1 MGRALKRRLA
11 EAGVAIVELAHKPRP
26 GAFVWNAE
34 RGDPPPSAALEGVS
48 AVVNLAGANVA
59 TLWTEGAKRS
69 IRNSRV
75 NGTRALAEA
84 FAALP
89 QDRRPEVFVSMSGI
103 SVYGLQRNAHRLDE
117 TAPLAPAGE
126 GFLCDLAREWELVT
140 GPVQRAGIRTVLLR
154 TGVVLSAKGGAIAKM
169 LPAFKAGVGGPVGPG
184 TQRVAWIALDDLVGL
199 IFFAL
204 RSKNLSGPVNAVSP
218 HIVTNADFSRVLA
231 DAVHRSA
238 KLRVPAFAVRLL
250 FGRMADETV
259 LSDIAPF
266 PAKALETGFT
276 FRHPELPGAI
286 AAALAG

>member
-1 MGRALKRRLA
+1 MGSALKRRLA
-11 EAGVAIVELAHKPRP
+11 EAGVAIVELAHRERP

-34 RGDPPPSAALEGVS
+34 RGDPPPSAAMEGIS

-59 TLWTEGAKRS
+59 TLWTEGAKRR

-103 SVYGLQRNAHRLDE
+103 SVYGLQRSVHRLDE
-117 TAPLAPAGE
+117 TAPLARAGE
-126 GFLCDLAREWELVT
+126 GFLCDLARDWELVT
-140 GPVQRAGIRTVLLR
+140 GPAQRAGIRTVLLR
-154 TGVVLSAKGGAIAKM
+154 TGVVLSAKGGAVSKM

-184 TQRVAWIALDDLVGL
+184 TQRVAWIELDDLVAL

-204 RSKNLSGPVNAVSP
+204 RTKNLSGPVNAVSP

-238 KLRVPAFAVRLL
+238 KLRVPAFAMRLA
-250 FGRMADETV
+250 FGRMADETL

-286 AAALAG
+286 AAALVS